1 LLHHDAVIPQKYVGE
16 SIMFKTMAVAA
27 GLMAAGITGA
37 SASTLNISLDSHCN
51 IFTLTTSKPFVFGT
65 RGGCGYTVIDNG
77 ASASISHIPYMI
89 ISDQNG
95 TSATFTW

>member
-16 SIMFKTMAVAA
+16 SIMFKTMAIAA
-27 GLMAAGITGA
+27 GLLAVGITGA
-37 SASTLNISLDSHCN
+37 SANMLNISLDSHCN
-51 IFTLTTSKPFVFGT
+51 TFSLTAFKPFVSGT
-65 RGGCGYTVIDNG
+65 RGGCSYTVIDNG